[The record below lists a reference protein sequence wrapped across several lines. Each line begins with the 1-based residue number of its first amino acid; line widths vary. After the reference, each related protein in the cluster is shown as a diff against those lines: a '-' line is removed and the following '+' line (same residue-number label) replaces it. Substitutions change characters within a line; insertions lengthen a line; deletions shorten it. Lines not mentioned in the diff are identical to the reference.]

1 MFDCW
6 SLWSVGCLRGGI
18 YASSLSLILL
28 VKHAAGILCR
38 KDSRIIGLRFDG
50 IPFALFGF

>member
-1 MFDCW
+1 MFGCW

-38 KDSRIIGLRFDG
+38 EDSRIIDLRFDG